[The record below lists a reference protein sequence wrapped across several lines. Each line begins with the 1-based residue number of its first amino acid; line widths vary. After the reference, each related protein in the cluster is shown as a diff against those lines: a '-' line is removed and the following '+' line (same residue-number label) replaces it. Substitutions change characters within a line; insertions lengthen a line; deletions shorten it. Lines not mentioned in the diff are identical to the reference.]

1 MKQIKVL
8 EVAKKMVLREK
19 EKLQLAK
26 EWLKT
31 NHLIVKTS
39 VVTSLCCV
47 AGFAVLISSG
57 ILSNVGNIQE
67 PTMVKR
73 AFTENSAI
81 YGTKVISAE
90 AIDEYFAGIKEGNEF
105 VGMGKLIYDSAVND
119 GIEPGVIAAEFAHFT
134 DNGMSSAFQENNNP
148 AYVMYEEQ
156 IGDGFNSPVNL
167 ELVIFDG
174 ILVSSK
180 ELSDEFKRFNKAY
193 VGDIFKNQFKGDSDT
208 TELIDTL
215 NKLYAIQRKINEDNK
230 N

>member
-81 YGTKVISAE
+81 STQGTSK
-90 AIDEYFAGIKEGNEF
+90 GN
-105 VGMGKLIYDSAVND
+105 GRI
-119 GIEPGVIAAEFAHFT
+119 
-134 DNGMSSAFQENNNP
+134 
-148 AYVMYEEQ
+148 
-156 IGDGFNSPVNL
+156 
-167 ELVIFDG
+167 
-174 ILVSSK
+174 
-180 ELSDEFKRFNKAY
+180 
-193 VGDIFKNQFKGDSDT
+193 
-208 TELIDTL
+208 
-215 NKLYAIQRKINEDNK
+215 
-230 N
+230 